1 MEYLFIDESGSLTS
15 GFAFI
20 HPNFVMCVVR
30 VKDITN
36 LRKLLKRFIY
46 ENYQEIKVNDDN
58 SKIFENGDFKEIKG
72 SSLTPKLK
80 EKLANYL
87 CKGNILEIY
96 YIHVYNE
103 EVKQHF
109 YDDPSL
115 IYNYVLYLTLEK
127 NLENKNLPYDD
138 YLIEVDD
145 RNLKNISKNS
155 LEDYLNI
162 ELKLKKRLVRS
173 INIEYY
179 DSKDNL
185 MVQVSDFF
193 SNLYFSYLKN
203 KSTYSFLIEKLKKG
217 NYIKDIYYYP
227 NEKLKNI

>member
-1 MEYLFIDESGSLTS
+1 MEYLYIDESGSLTS
-15 GFAFI
+15 EFAFI

-46 ENYQEIKVNDDN
+46 ENYQEIKEIDENN
-58 SKIFENGDFKEIKG
+58 KIFNHGDFVEIKG
-72 SSLTPKLK
+72 SSLNSKLK
-80 EKLANYL
+80 KRLAHFL
-87 CKGNILEIY
+87 CNGNILEIY
-96 YIHVYNE
+96 YIHVFNE

-109 YDDPSL
+109 YDDPTL
-115 IYNYVLYLTLEK
+115 IYNYVLYLMLNK

-138 YLIEVDD
+138 YLIDVDD
-145 RNLKNISKNS
+145 RNLKHISVNS

-162 ELKLKKRLVRS
+162 ELKLKKRLIRS

-203 KSTYSFLIEKLKKG
+203 HDLYNDLITNLKEKG
-217 NYIKDIYYYP
+217 
-227 NEKLKNI
+227 

>member
-1 MEYLFIDESGSLTS
+1 MEYLYIDESGSLTS
-15 GFAFI
+15 EFAFI

-46 ENYQEIKVNDDN
+46 ENYQEIKEIDEKN
-58 SKIFENGDFKEIKG
+58 KIFNHGDFVEIKG
-72 SSLTPKLK
+72 SSLNSKLK
-80 EKLANYL
+80 KRLADFL
-87 CKGNILEIY
+87 CNGNILEIY
-96 YIHVYNE
+96 YIHVFNE

-115 IYNYVLYLTLEK
+115 IYNYVLYLMLNK
-127 NLENKNLPYDD
+127 NLENKNLTYDD
-138 YLIEVDD
+138 YLIDVDD
-145 RNLKNISKNS
+145 RNLKHISINS

-162 ELKLKKRLVRS
+162 ELKLKKRMVRS

-203 KSTYSFLIEKLKKG
+203 HDLYNDLITNLKEKG
-217 NYIKDIYYYP
+217 YIKDIFYYP
-227 NEKLKNI
+227 NKKD

>member
-1 MEYLFIDESGSLTS
+1 MEYLYIDESGSLTS
-15 GFAFI
+15 EFAFI

-46 ENYQEIKVNDDN
+46 ENYQEIKEIDENN
-58 SKIFENGDFKEIKG
+58 KIFNHGDFVEIKG
-72 SSLTPKLK
+72 SSLNSKLK
-80 EKLANYL
+80 KRLAHFL
-87 CKGNILEIY
+87 CNGNILEIY
-96 YIHVYNE
+96 YIHVFNE

-109 YDDPSL
+109 YDDPTL
-115 IYNYVLYLTLEK
+115 IYNYVLYLMLNK

-138 YLIEVDD
+138 YLIDVDD
-145 RNLKNISKNS
+145 RNLKHISVNS

-162 ELKLKKRLVRS
+162 ELKLKKRLIRS

-203 KSTYSFLIEKLKKG
+203 ESLYVDLMNKLKEE

-227 NEKLKNI
+227 EKNKKN

>member
-1 MEYLFIDESGSLTS
+1 MEYLYIDESGSLTS
-15 GFAFI
+15 DFAFI

-46 ENYQEIKVNDDN
+46 ENYQEIKAADDN
-58 SKIFENGDFKEIKG
+58 NKIFANGDFLEIKG

-80 EKLANYL
+80 KRLANFL
-87 CKGNILEIY
+87 CNGKILEIY

-103 EVKQHF
+103 QVKQHF

-115 IYNYVLYLTLEK
+115 VYNYALYLLLEK
-127 NLENKNLPYDD
+127 NLQNKNLPYDD
-138 YLIEVDD
+138 YLIDVDN
-145 RNLKNISKNS
+145 RNLKQVSINS

-162 ELKLKKRLVRS
+162 ELKLKKRMVRS
-173 INIEYY
+173 LNVAYY

-203 KSTYSFLIEKLKKG
+203 KNTYHELMEKLKKE
-217 NYIKDIYYYP
+217 NYIKDIFYYP
-227 NEKLKNI
+227 KSND

>member
-1 MEYLFIDESGSLTS
+1 MEYLYIDESGSLTS
-15 GFAFI
+15 EFAFI

-46 ENYQEIKVNDDN
+46 ENYQEIKEIDENN
-58 SKIFENGDFKEIKG
+58 KIFKNGEFLEIKG
-72 SSLTPKLK
+72 SSLNSKLK
-80 EKLANYL
+80 KKLASFL
-87 CKGNILEIY
+87 CNGNVLEIY
-96 YIHVYNE
+96 YIHVNNE
-103 EVKQHF
+103 EVTQHF

-115 IYNYVLYLTLEK
+115 IYNYILYLMLEK
-127 NLENKNLPYDD
+127 NLLNHNLPYDD
-138 YLIEVDD
+138 YLIDVDN
-145 RNLKNISKNS
+145 RNLKQISINS

-203 KSTYSFLIEKLKKG
+203 VELYQELMKELKEN
-217 NYIKDIYYYP
+217 NYIKDIYYFP
-227 NEKLKNI
+227 SIK

>member
-1 MEYLFIDESGSLTS
+1 MEYLYIDESGSLTS
-15 GFAFI
+15 EFAFI
-20 HPNFVMCVVR
+20 HPNFVMCLVR

-46 ENYQEIKVNDDN
+46 ENYQEIKEIDEKN
-58 SKIFENGDFKEIKG
+58 KIFNHGDFVEIKG
-72 SSLTPKLK
+72 SSLNSKLK
-80 EKLANYL
+80 KRLADFL
-87 CKGNILEIY
+87 CNGNILEIY
-96 YIHVYNE
+96 YIHVFNE

-115 IYNYVLYLTLEK
+115 IYNYVLYLMLNK

-138 YLIEVDD
+138 YLIDVDD
-145 RNLKNISKNS
+145 RNLKHISINS

-162 ELKLKKRLVRS
+162 ELKLKKRMVRS

-203 KSTYSFLIEKLKKG
+203 HDLYNDLITNLKEKG
-217 NYIKDIYYYP
+217 YIKDIFYYP
-227 NEKLKNI
+227 NKKD

>member
-1 MEYLFIDESGSLTS
+1 MEYLYIDESGSLTS
-15 GFAFI
+15 EFAFV

-46 ENYQEIKVNDDN
+46 ENYQEIKEIDENN
-58 SKIFENGDFKEIKG
+58 KIFNHGDFVEIKG
-72 SSLTPKLK
+72 SSLNSKLK
-80 EKLANYL
+80 KRLADFL
-87 CKGNILEIY
+87 CNGNILEIY
-96 YIHVYNE
+96 YIHVFNE

-115 IYNYVLYLTLEK
+115 IYNYVLYLMLNK

-138 YLIEVDD
+138 YLIDVDN
-145 RNLKNISKNS
+145 RNLKHISINS

-203 KSTYSFLIEKLKKG
+203 HDLYNDLITNLKEKG
-217 NYIKDIYYYP
+217 YIKDIFYYP
-227 NEKLKNI
+227 NEKD

>member
-1 MEYLFIDESGSLTS
+1 MEYLYIDESGSLTS
-15 GFAFI
+15 EFAFI

-46 ENYQEIKVNDDN
+46 ENYQEIKEIDENN
-58 SKIFENGDFKEIKG
+58 KIFNHGNFVEIKG
-72 SSLTPKLK
+72 SSLNSKLK
-80 EKLANYL
+80 KRLADFL
-87 CKGNILEIY
+87 CNGNILEIY
-96 YIHVYNE
+96 YIHVFNE

-109 YDDPSL
+109 YDDPTL
-115 IYNYVLYLTLEK
+115 IYNYVLYLMLNK

-138 YLIEVDD
+138 YLIDVDD
-145 RNLKNISKNS
+145 RNLKHISVNS

-162 ELKLKKRLVRS
+162 ELKLKKRLIRS

-203 KSTYSFLIEKLKKG
+203 HDLYNDLITNLKEKG
-217 NYIKDIYYYP
+217 YIKDIFYYP
-227 NEKLKNI
+227 NEKD

>member
-1 MEYLFIDESGSLTS
+1 MEYLYIDESGSLTS
-15 GFAFI
+15 EFAFI

-46 ENYQEIKVNDDN
+46 ENYQEIKEIDEKN
-58 SKIFENGDFKEIKG
+58 KIFNHGDFVEIKG
-72 SSLTPKLK
+72 SSLNSKLK
-80 EKLANYL
+80 KRLADFL
-87 CKGNILEIY
+87 CNGNILEIY
-96 YIHVYNE
+96 YIHVFNE

-115 IYNYVLYLTLEK
+115 IYNYVLYLMLNK

-138 YLIEVDD
+138 YLIDVDD
-145 RNLKNISKNS
+145 RNLKHISINS

-162 ELKLKKRLVRS
+162 ELKLKKRMVRS

-203 KSTYSFLIEKLKKG
+203 HDLYNDLITNLKEKG
-217 NYIKDIYYYP
+217 YIKDIFYYP
-227 NEKLKNI
+227 NKKD

>member
-1 MEYLFIDESGSLTS
+1 MEYLYIDESGSLTS
-15 GFAFI
+15 EFAFI
-20 HPNFVMCVVR
+20 HPNFVMCIVR

-46 ENYQEIKVNDDN
+46 ENYQEIKEIDEKN
-58 SKIFENGDFKEIKG
+58 KIFNHGDFVEIKG
-72 SSLTPKLK
+72 SSLNSKLK
-80 EKLANYL
+80 KRLADFL
-87 CKGNILEIY
+87 CNGNILEIY
-96 YIHVYNE
+96 YIHVFNE
-103 EVKQHF
+103 EVKQHY

-115 IYNYVLYLTLEK
+115 IYNYVLYLMLNK

-138 YLIEVDD
+138 YLIDVDD
-145 RNLKNISKNS
+145 RNLKHISINS

-162 ELKLKKRLVRS
+162 ELKLKKRMVRS

-203 KSTYSFLIEKLKKG
+203 HDLYNDLITNLKEKG
-217 NYIKDIYYYP
+217 YIKDIFYYP
-227 NEKLKNI
+227 NKKD

>member
-1 MEYLFIDESGSLTS
+1 MEYLYIDESGSLTS
-15 GFAFI
+15 EFAFI

-46 ENYQEIKVNDDN
+46 ENYQEIKNTDDN
-58 SKIFENGDFKEIKG
+58 NKIFNGGEFLEIKG
-72 SSLTPKLK
+72 SSLTQSLK
-80 EKLANYL
+80 MKLANYL
-87 CKGNILEIY
+87 CRSNILEIY
-96 YIHVYNE
+96 YIHVLNE
-103 EVKQHF
+103 EVQQHF

-115 IYNYVLYLTLEK
+115 IYNYVLYLILQK

-145 RNLKNISKNS
+145 RNLKHISINS

-162 ELKLKKRLVRS
+162 ELKLKRRLLRS
-173 INIEYY
+173 INIEYF

-203 KSTYSFLIEKLKKG
+203 KDIYEPLINKLKKD
-217 NYIKDIYYYP
+217 NYIKDIFYYP
-227 NEKLKNI
+227 CKE

>member
-1 MEYLFIDESGSLTS
+1 MEYLYIDESGSLTS
-15 GFAFI
+15 EFAFI

-46 ENYQEIKVNDDN
+46 ENYQEIKEIDEKN
-58 SKIFENGDFKEIKG
+58 KIFNHGDFVEIKG
-72 SSLTPKLK
+72 SSLNSKLK
-80 EKLANYL
+80 KRLAHFL
-87 CKGNILEIY
+87 CNGNILEIY
-96 YIHVYNE
+96 YIHVFNE

-109 YDDPSL
+109 YDDPTL
-115 IYNYVLYLTLEK
+115 IYNYVLYLMLNK

-138 YLIEVDD
+138 YLIDVDD
-145 RNLKNISKNS
+145 RNLKHISVNS

-162 ELKLKKRLVRS
+162 ELKLKKRLIRS

-203 KSTYSFLIEKLKKG
+203 HDLYNDLITNLKEKG
-217 NYIKDIYYYP
+217 YIKDIFYYP
-227 NEKLKNI
+227 NEKD

>member
-1 MEYLFIDESGSLTS
+1 MEYLYIDESGSLTS
-15 GFAFI
+15 EFAFV
-20 HPNFVMCVVR
+20 HPNFVMSVVR

-36 LRKLLKRFIY
+36 LRKLVKRFIY
-46 ENYQEIKVNDDN
+46 ENYQEIKSTDENN
-58 SKIFENGDFKEIKG
+58 KIFKGGEFLEIKG

-96 YIHVYNE
+96 YIHVLNE
-103 EVKQHF
+103 EVKHHF

-145 RNLKNISKNS
+145 RNLKHISINS
-155 LEDYLNI
+155 LEDYLTI
-162 ELKLKKRLVRS
+162 ELKIKKRLIRS

-203 KSTYSFLIEKLKKG
+203 KSNYESLINKLKKD

-227 NEKLKNI
+227 NT

>member
-1 MEYLFIDESGSLTS
+1 MEYLYIDESGSLTS
-15 GFAFI
+15 EFAFV

-30 VKDITN
+30 VKDIKN

-46 ENYQEIKVNDDN
+46 ENYQEIKSADDN
-58 SKIFENGDFKEIKG
+58 NKIFEHGDFIEIKG
-72 SSLTPKLK
+72 SSLTANLK
-80 EKLANYL
+80 KKLANFI
-87 CKGNILEIY
+87 CKGKILEIY
-96 YIHVYNE
+96 YIHVLNE
-103 EVKQHF
+103 EVQQYF

-115 IYNYVLYLTLEK
+115 IYNYVLYLMLKK
-127 NLENKNLPYDD
+127 NLENKNLPYDN

-145 RNLKNISKNS
+145 RNLKHISKNS

-193 SNLYFSYLKN
+193 SNLYFSYLKSEN
-203 KSTYSFLIEKLKKG
+203 TYDELITNLKKN

-227 NEKLKNI
+227 NIK

>member
-1 MEYLFIDESGSLTS
+1 MEYLYIDESGSLTS
-15 GFAFI
+15 EFAFI

-46 ENYQEIKVNDDN
+46 ENYQEIKNTDDN
-58 SKIFENGDFKEIKG
+58 NKIFNGGEFLEIKG
-72 SSLTPKLK
+72 SSLTQSLK
-80 EKLANYL
+80 MKLANYL
-87 CKGNILEIY
+87 CRSNILEIY
-96 YIHVYNE
+96 YIHVLNE
-103 EVKQHF
+103 EVQQHF

-115 IYNYVLYLTLEK
+115 IYNYVLYLILQK

-145 RNLKNISKNS
+145 RNLKHISINS

-162 ELKLKKRLVRS
+162 ELKLKKRLLRS
-173 INIEYY
+173 INIEYF

-203 KSTYSFLIEKLKKG
+203 KDIYEPLINKLKKD
-217 NYIKDIYYYP
+217 NYIKDIFYYP
-227 NEKLKNI
+227 CKE

>member
-15 GFAFI
+15 DFAFI

-46 ENYQEIKVNDDN
+46 ENYQEIKEADDN
-58 SKIFENGDFKEIKG
+58 NKIFSHGEFLEIKG
-72 SSLTPKLK
+72 SSLTPNLK
-80 EKLANYL
+80 KRLAKFL
-87 CKGNILEIY
+87 CNGNIIEIY

-103 EVKQHF
+103 YVKQHF

-115 IYNYVLYLTLEK
+115 IYNYVLYLLLEN
-127 NLENKNLPYDD
+127 NLKNKNLPYDD
-138 YLIEVDD
+138 YLIDVDN
-145 RNLKNISKNS
+145 RNLKQVSINS

-173 INIEYY
+173 VNVAYY

-185 MVQVSDFF
+185 LVQVSDFF

-203 KSTYSFLIEKLKKG
+203 KNTYNDLMEELKKD
-217 NYIKDIYYYP
+217 NYIKDILYYP
-227 NEKLKNI
+227 EK